1 MKKINELTGFRDPNA
16 CEKEFIGQY
25 FEKVFQHQMKTCMGL
40 SIIFCV
46 IGIFCVSACSVRG
59 FLSLVIGLIAFI
71 LAFGTLRT
79 KKKYLNNIQVFQNGQ
94 FQVLEGNVTEIFA
107 NMEYP
112 GCCNV
117 RFQSAKG
124 EILKMLCTV
133 RQEELQVGTP
143 LLLAYADE
151 NVVKGGISRAFTPY
165 MMTKEGSRHW
175 L

>member
-25 FEKVFQHQMKTCMGL
+25 FEKIFQHQIKTCKGL
-40 SIIFCV
+40 RIILCV

-59 FLSLVIGLIAFI
+59 FLALVIGIIAFI
-71 LAFGTLRT
+71 LAFGTFRT
-79 KKKYLNNIQVFQNGQ
+79 KKEYLNNIQVFKNGQ

-117 RFQSAKG
+117 CFQSAKG
-124 EILKMLCTV
+124 ETLKTLCTV

-151 NVVKGGISRAFTPY
+151 SVVKGGISRAFTPY
-165 MMTKEGSRHW
+165 MMTEEELKHW